1 MDVQL
6 ATFKKDIEHYYPGL
20 TDDEW
25 DAIKCKLTSVAFK
38 KEEVVFPSS
47 RICRYILFVS
57 EGILASEYQPGSKT
71 VISRFFGKN
80 DLCTNMVSFLEEKKC
95 SDQLF
100 TATKAHGVLI
110 PRQVFIQYYL
120 HSGGIGVYFRKKL
133 LNILLEAKQF
143 VSIKTISDAKHQI
156 AFLQEYY
163 PEVLLEVPWKHIANF
178 IGVSAPWLSRIL
190 KKKEIRKEL

>member
-38 KEEVVFPSS
+38 KEEVVFPGN
-47 RICRYILFVS
+47 RLCRYVLFVS
-57 EGILASEYQPGSKT
+57 AGILASEYQQGSKLI
-71 VISRFFGKN
+71 ISRFFRKN
-80 DLCTNMVSFLEEKKC
+80 DLCTNVVSFLKEKKC

-100 TATKAHGVLI
+100 TNTEAHGVLI
-110 PRQVFIQYYL
+110 PRQVFMQYYL
-120 HSGGIGVYFRKKL
+120 HSGGKGLYFRKKI
-133 LNILLEAKQF
+133 LNIVLEDKQF
-143 VSIKTISDAKHQI
+143 VSIKTISNTKHQLT
-156 AFLQEYY
+156 FLQEYY